1 MHKIKHHQFSQKFLI
16 ETNLKSTDFC
26 IFMQKRPFWMCF
38 YFITCLFLNGYVCK
52 TILLI
57 DPLQFITK
65 KTFILTHVKQGMPW
79 KMTVIYLQDFG
90 LHFAILV
97 WKIQGLKQL
106 SYFHSF
112 NTFLHIHRI
121 KVPFFMWI
129 CLLFQMRN
137 NVRKD
142 NVRSLQMGSYQI
154 YSDSF
159 IFQRN
164 YV

>member
-1 MHKIKHHQFSQKFLI
+1 
-16 ETNLKSTDFC
+16 
-26 IFMQKRPFWMCF
+26 
-38 YFITCLFLNGYVCK
+38 
-52 TILLI
+52 
-57 DPLQFITK
+57 
-65 KTFILTHVKQGMPW
+65 MPW

-106 SYFHSF
+106 GYFHGF

-121 KVPFFMWI
+121 KVPFFMWK

-137 NVRKD
+137 NIRKD
-142 NVRSLQMGSYQI
+142 SVRSLQMGSYQI
-154 YSDSF
+154 YADSF

-164 YV
+164 YVCSNYAWVGTLVQECRINPNSVCFVSVNFIERSPFWIHYFLFFCWILCSVDRWTILHVF